1 MNYQADVNVLTSPI
15 LKIEKNIIEMDD
27 AIIQIK
33 NVASVS
39 LRYPPKYGY
48 SPYAIGIFII
58 SFYIFF
64 YTVTAAEIKFI
75 SFMFLISAAI
85 SGYMLYRTWEKNKDL
100 GKNIIISTGSGFS
113 FWINSKDDDF
123 SLKVI
128 DVIRNIMNG
137 HAIENEVII
146 NLEKLD
152 IINNGIMAYTDH
164 SQHNTSYSDISD
176 SIIGSDNKVQAP
188 DADEYPELKI

>member
-1 MNYQADVNVLTSPI
+1 MNYQADVNVLSSPI

-64 YTVTAAEIKFI
+64 YTVTAAEIKFT
-75 SFMFLISAAI
+75 S
-85 SGYMLYRTWEKNKDL
+85 L
-100 GKNIIISTGSGFS
+100 GKILLFLREVELVSGSIAKMMS
-113 FWINSKDDDF
+113 S
-123 SLKVI
+123 
-128 DVIRNIMNG
+128 
-137 HAIENEVII
+137 
-146 NLEKLD
+146 
-152 IINNGIMAYTDH
+152 
-164 SQHNTSYSDISD
+164 
-176 SIIGSDNKVQAP
+176 P
-188 DADEYPELKI
+188 

>member
-1 MNYQADVNVLTSPI
+1 MNYQADVNVLSSPI

-85 SGYMLYRTWEKNKDL
+85 GKKIRIL
-100 GKNIIISTGSGFS
+100 GKILLYLQEVDLVSGSIAKTMIS
-113 FWINSKDDDF
+113 
-123 SLKVI
+123 L
-128 DVIRNIMNG
+128 
-137 HAIENEVII
+137 
-146 NLEKLD
+146 
-152 IINNGIMAYTDH
+152 
-164 SQHNTSYSDISD
+164 
-176 SIIGSDNKVQAP
+176 
-188 DADEYPELKI
+188 

>member
-1 MNYQADVNVLTSPI
+1 MNYQADVNVLSSPI

-75 SFMFLISAAI
+75 SFMFLISGNFWIYAL
-85 SGYMLYRTWEKNKDL
+85 SLL
-100 GKNIIISTGSGFS
+100 GK
-113 FWINSKDDDF
+113 K
-123 SLKVI
+123 
-128 DVIRNIMNG
+128 IRI
-137 HAIENEVII
+137 
-146 NLEKLD
+146 LEKYYY
-152 IINNGIMAYTDH
+152 IYRKWI
-164 SQHNTSYSDISD
+164 
-176 SIIGSDNKVQAP
+176 
-188 DADEYPELKI
+188 

>member
-1 MNYQADVNVLTSPI
+1 MNYQADVNVLSSPI

-75 SFMFLISAAI
+75 SFMFLI
-85 SGYMLYRTWEKNKDL
+85 YRTWEKNKDL

>member
-1 MNYQADVNVLTSPI
+1 MNYQADVNVLSSPI

-39 LRYPPKYGY
+39 LRYPPKLRY
-48 SPYAIGIFII
+48 SPYAIGIFML

-64 YTVTAAEIKFI
+64 YTVTATEIKFI

-85 SGYMLYRTWEKNKDL
+85 SGYMLYRTWEKNKNL
-100 GKNIIISTGSGFS
+100 GKNIIISTGSGVS

-152 IINNGIMAYTDH
+152 IINHGIMAYSDH

-176 SIIGSDNKVQAP
+176 SIIGSDNKVQVS

>member
-1 MNYQADVNVLTSPI
+1 
-15 LKIEKNIIEMDD
+15 MDD

-64 YTVTAAEIKFI
+64 YTVTAAEIKFT
-75 SFMFLISAAI
+75 SFMFLISEAI
-85 SGYMLYRTWEKNKDL
+85 SGYMLYRTWEKNKNL
-100 GKNIIISTGSGFS
+100 GKNIIISTGSGIS
-113 FWINSKDDDF
+113 FWINSKDDEF

-128 DVIRNIMNG
+128 DVIRNMMNG
-137 HAIENEVII
+137 HAIENEIII
-146 NLEKLD
+146 NLEIKALFTSKYGFSVVAPIN
-152 IINNGIMAYTDH
+152 IIVPFSTYGKSASCCNLLN
-164 SQHNTSYSDISD
+164 
-176 SIIGSDNKVQAP
+176 
-188 DADEYPELKI
+188 L

>member
-1 MNYQADVNVLTSPI
+1 MNYQADVNVLSSPI

-39 LRYPPKYGY
+39 LRYPPKYRY
-48 SPYAIGIFII
+48 SPYAIGVFILSI
-58 SFYIFF
+58 YIFF
-64 YTVTAAEIKFI
+64 YTAAEKMFI
-75 SFMFLISAAI
+75 SIMFLLSAAI
-85 SGYMLYRTWEKNKDL
+85 SGYMLYRTWEKNKNL
-100 GKNIIISTGSGFS
+100 GKNIIISTGSGVS
-113 FWINSKDDDF
+113 FWINSKDDGF

-128 DVIRNIMNG
+128 EVIRNIMNG
-137 HAIENEVII
+137 HTIENEVIV

-152 IINNGIMAYTDH
+152 ITNHGIMVYKDH

-176 SIIGSDNKVQAP
+176 SIVGSDNRVRVS
-188 DADEYPELKI
+188 DVDEYPELKI

>member
-1 MNYQADVNVLTSPI
+1 MNYQADVNVLSSPI

-64 YTVTAAEIKFI
+64 YTVTAAEIKFT

-85 SGYMLYRTWEKNKDL
+85 SGYMLYRTWEKNKNL
-100 GKNIIISTGSGFS
+100 GKNIIISTGSGIS
-113 FWINSKDDDF
+113 FWINSKDDEF

-137 HAIENEVII
+137 YAIENEIII

-152 IINNGIMAYTDH
+152 ITNHGIIVYADQ
-164 SQHNTSYSDISD
+164 SKTSYSDISD
-176 SIIGSDNKVQAP
+176 SIIGSDNKVSIS